1 MVTYVFYYCKF
12 FATFAIPIRVI
23 SEGKT
28 LEGLGITMRK
38 IHYLIPVF
46 LILLFVMFIL
56 PFYSTEGY
64 LLFKNTTSQLGA
76 QSTPNAW
83 IMNLTFFLLGIAS
96 IIEGGMYLKNY
107 CFQKILITIFGLG
120 LMFTAYFHHAPIIED
135 IPYSIFEDKMH
146 SIFASVV
153 GFSFTIFSISVAFIE
168 KEIKKKRMLS
178 FFIGII
184 ATGLSLLM
192 FNVPDYAGLWQRLIF
207 ILSFAW
213 LIYFFEGRRHKYY

>member
-1 MVTYVFYYCKF
+1 MKK
-12 FATFAIPIRVI
+12 IP
-23 SEGKT
+23 
-28 LEGLGITMRK
+28 
-38 IHYLIPVF
+38 YLIPVF

-83 IMNLTFFLLGIAS
+83 IMNLTFFLLGTAS
-96 IIEGGMYLKNY
+96 IIEGWRHLKNY
-107 CFQKILITIFGLG
+107 YFQKILITIFGLG
-120 LMFTAYFHHAPIIED
+120 LMFTAYFHHAPIID
-135 IPYSIFEDKMH
+135 GIPYSIFEDKMH
-146 SIFASVV
+146 SIFASIV
-153 GFSFTIFSISVAFIE
+153 GFSFTIFAISVAFIE
-168 KEIKKKRMLS
+168 KEIQKRILA
-178 FFIGII
+178 FLTGLI

-213 LIYFFEGRRHKYY
+213 LIYFFEDRRHKYY